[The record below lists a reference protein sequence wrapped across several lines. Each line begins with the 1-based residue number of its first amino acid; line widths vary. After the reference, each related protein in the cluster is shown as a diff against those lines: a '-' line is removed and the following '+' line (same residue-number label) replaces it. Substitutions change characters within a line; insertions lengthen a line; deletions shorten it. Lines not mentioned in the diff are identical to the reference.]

1 MKIAIIIILVI
12 GLIVAIYE
20 AIKYR
25 MTLTV
30 LTAWCIENGYKTPQD
45 SDINRI
51 ADWLIKARF
60 NQNNNK

>member
-1 MKIAIIIILVI
+1 MKTAIIIILAI
-12 GLIVAIYE
+12 SLIVAIYE

-25 MTLTV
+25 MALTV

-45 SDINRI
+45 SDVNRI
-51 ADWLIKARF
+51 ADWLIKTLI